1 MVGHHISLK
10 YFYAFIF
17 AQSPDYLLQISAV
30 LIVYDFPPVLRYE
43 HYVVLTNPFSM
54 G

>member
-1 MVGHHISLK
+1 MVWHHISLK
-10 YFYAFIF
+10 YFDSFVLT
-17 AQSPDYLLQISAV
+17 QSPDYLLLVSSI